1 MHEAKMNYS
10 QSVCVLS
17 ARVDRGSNVESNQQ
31 ASRLQ
36 THDNQGTL
44 CVRPYLNLIV
54 LQQTMTEKMVIVLG
68 DIYRTKKIGSLYHM
82 IVSATAGILQ
92 WELVLLH
99 IYNRSHRAMVAK
111 VITSEQASRLHN
123 IATFAGA

>member
-54 LQQTMTEKMVIVLG
+54 LQQTMTDKMVIVLG
-68 DIYRTKKIGSLYHM
+68 DIYRTKKNWVALPM
-82 IVSATAGILQ
+82 IVSASAGILQ
-92 WELVLLH
+92 WELVLYTARITFSLA
-99 IYNRSHRAMVAK
+99 SAK
-111 VITSEQASRLHN
+111 VFWGFGFTYLQ
-123 IATFAGA
+123 

>member
-1 MHEAKMNYS
+1 MNYS

-17 ARVDRGSNVESNQQ
+17 ARVDRGSDVESNQQ

-54 LQQTMTEKMVIVLG
+54 LQQTMTEKMVIVLV

-82 IVSATAGILQ
+82 IVSATAGIL
-92 WELVLLH
+92 
-99 IYNRSHRAMVAK
+99 
-111 VITSEQASRLHN
+111 
-123 IATFAGA
+123 